1 MRRILGRMRID
12 SLDVSLIE
20 LFTDFPGIGVM
31 ECSKRLGVA
40 RGTVQN
46 RLNRLHESGVITRI
60 APHIDAAAM
69 GYPVTAFCSL
79 RIQQNLGHSGMA
91 EKLAQIPEIL
101 ELHTVSGSSDFFV
114 KIVARSTADLQRVL
128 DAISATEGMGRS
140 SSSIVLASHFENRII
155 PLAREAAQQG
165 LETAAEPAQ
174 EVRIDSLRNGGRLN
188 AAGKTSGQNV
198 Q

>member
-1 MRRILGRMRID
+1 MRID

-46 RLNRLHESGVITRI
+46 RLNRLHDSGVITRI
-60 APHIDAAAM
+60 APHIDAKAM

-79 RIQQNLGHSGMA
+79 QIQQNLGQDGMA
-91 EKLAQIPEIL
+91 DKLAQIPEIL
-101 ELHTVSGSSDFFV
+101 ELHTVSGSSDFLV

-128 DAISATEGMGRS
+128 DSISATEGMGRS
-140 SSSIVLASHFENRII
+140 SSTVVLASHFENRTI
-155 PLAREAAQQG
+155 PLAREAARRNPEAPG
-165 LETAAEPAQ
+165 DSAAGS
-174 EVRIDSLRNGGRLN
+174 RSTSIRNGGGATPRW
-188 AAGKTSGQNV
+188 TIPGQNV

>member
-1 MRRILGRMRID
+1 MRID

-46 RLNRLHESGVITRI
+46 RLNRMHESGVITRI
-60 APHIDAAAM
+60 APHVDASSM

-79 RIQQNLGHSGMA
+79 QIQQNLGQDGMA
-91 EKLAQIPEIL
+91 DKLAQIPEIL
-101 ELHTVSGSSDFFV
+101 ELHTVSGSSDFLV
-114 KIVARSTADLQRVL
+114 KIVATSTADLQRVL
-128 DAISATEGMGRS
+128 DAISSTPGMGRS
-140 SSSIVLASHFENRII
+140 SSSIVLATHFENRVI
-155 PLAREAAQQG
+155 PLAREAAARNASG
-165 LETAAEPAQ
+165 SPDPAEGGRSAS
-174 EVRIDSLRNGGRLN
+174 VRNGGKLN
-188 AAGKTSGQNV
+188 AARKSTGHNV

>member
-1 MRRILGRMRID
+1 MRID

-60 APHIDAAAM
+60 APHIDATAM

-79 RIQQNLGHSGMA
+79 QIQQNLGQDGMA
-91 EKLAQIPEIL
+91 EKLAQIPEVL
-101 ELHTVSGSSDFFV
+101 ELHTVSGSSDFLV
-114 KIVARSTADLQRVL
+114 KIVATSTADLQRVL
-128 DAISATEGMGRS
+128 DAISSTEGMGRS
-140 SSSIVLASHFENRII
+140 SSSIVLATHFENRVI
-155 PLAREAAQQG
+155 PLAREAA
-165 LETAAEPAQ
+165 LLNPETPPEHVAGSRSAAA
-174 EVRIDSLRNGGRLN
+174 RNGGRLIPARKN
-188 AAGKTSGQNV
+188 TGHNV

>member
-1 MRRILGRMRID
+1 MRID

-46 RLNRLHESGVITRI
+46 RLNRLHGSGVITRI
-60 APHIDAAAM
+60 APQIDAGAM
-69 GYPVTAFCSL
+69 GYPVAAFCSL
-79 RIQQNLGHSGMA
+79 QIQQNLGHAGMA

-101 ELHTVSGSSDFFV
+101 ELHTVSGSSDFLV

-128 DAISATEGMGRS
+128 DAISATEGMGRA
-140 SSSIVLASHFENRII
+140 SSSIVLATHFENRVI
-155 PLAREAAQQG
+155 PLARDAA
-165 LETAAEPAQ
+165 LSNPETPVEPGN
-174 EVRIDSLRNGGRLN
+174 RSRSSSLRNGGTLN
-188 AAGKTSGQNV
+188 AARKNVGHNV

>member
-1 MRRILGRMRID
+1 MRID

-79 RIQQNLGHSGMA
+79 RIQQNLGHDGMA

-101 ELHTVSGSSDFFV
+101 ELHTVSGSSDFLV

-128 DAISATEGMGRS
+128 DSISATEGMGRS
-140 SSSIVLASHFENRII
+140 SSSIVLATHFENRVI
-155 PLAREAAQQG
+155 PLARDAALHNPEAP
-165 LETAAEPAQ
+165 AEPGK
-174 EVRIDSLRNGGRLN
+174 RSRNSSLRNGGTLN
-188 AAGKTSGQNV
+188 AVRNNTGHNAQ
-198 Q
+198 

>member
-1 MRRILGRMRID
+1 MRID

-31 ECSKRLGVA
+31 ECSKRLGIA

-60 APHIDAAAM
+60 APQIDAAAM
-69 GYPVTAFCSL
+69 GYPVAAFCSL
-79 RIQQNLGHSGMA
+79 QIQQNLGHDSMA

-101 ELHTVSGSSDFFV
+101 ELHTVSGSSDFLV

-128 DAISATEGMGRS
+128 DAISATDGMGRS
-140 SSSIVLASHFENRII
+140 SSSIVLATHFENRVI
-155 PLAREAAQQG
+155 PLARDAA
-165 LETAAEPAQ
+165 LHNPESPAEPGN
-174 EVRIDSLRNGGRLN
+174 RSRSSSLRNGGTLN
-188 AAGKTSGQNV
+188 AARKNIGHNV

>member
-1 MRRILGRMRID
+1 MRID

-79 RIQQNLGHSGMA
+79 RIQQNLGQDGMA
-91 EKLAQIPEIL
+91 EKLARIPEIL
-101 ELHTVSGSSDFFV
+101 ELHTVSGSSDFLV

-128 DAISATEGMGRS
+128 DAISSTEGMGRS
-140 SSSIVLASHFENRII
+140 SSSIVLATHFENRVI
-155 PLAREAAQQG
+155 PLARDAAARNPEAAP
-165 LETAAEPAQ
+165 EPGGRARNAVQ
-174 EVRIDSLRNGGRLN
+174 RNGGTLN
-188 AAGKTSGQNV
+188 AARKNIAHNAQ
-198 Q
+198 

>member
-1 MRRILGRMRID
+1 MRID

-46 RLNRLHESGVITRI
+46 RLNRLHESGVVTRI

-69 GYPVTAFCSL
+69 GYPVAAFCSL
-79 RIQQNLGHSGMA
+79 QIQQNLGQDGMA

-101 ELHTVSGSSDFFV
+101 ELHTVSGSSDFLV

-128 DAISATEGMGRS
+128 DAISSTEGMGRS
-140 SSSIVLASHFENRII
+140 SSSIVLATHFENRVI
-155 PLAREAAQQG
+155 PLARDAALRNPEAP
-165 LETAAEPAQ
+165 AEPGPHSRNGAQ
-174 EVRIDSLRNGGRLN
+174 RNGGTLN
-188 AAGKTSGQNV
+188 AAGKNTGHNV

>member
-1 MRRILGRMRID
+1 MRID

-60 APHIDAAAM
+60 APHIDASAM

-79 RIQQNLGHSGMA
+79 QIQQNLGQDGMA

-101 ELHTVSGSSDFFV
+101 ELHTVSGSSDFLV
-114 KIVARSTADLQRVL
+114 KIVATSTADLQRVL
-128 DAISATEGMGRS
+128 DAISSTAGMGRS
-140 SSSIVLASHFENRII
+140 SSSIVLATHFENRVI
-155 PLAREAAQQG
+155 PLAREAASRNPLG
-165 LETAAEPAQ
+165 SPDPAEGWRSAS
-174 EVRIDSLRNGGRLN
+174 VRNGGKLS
-188 AAGKTSGQNV
+188 AARKSTGHNV

>member
-1 MRRILGRMRID
+1 MRID

-20 LFTDFPGIGVM
+20 LFTDIPGIGVM

-69 GYPVTAFCSL
+69 GYPVAAFCSL
-79 RIQQNLGHSGMA
+79 QIQQNLGQDGMA

-101 ELHTVSGSSDFFV
+101 ELHTVSGSSDFLV

-128 DAISATEGMGRS
+128 DAISSTEGMGRS
-140 SSSIVLASHFENRII
+140 SSSIVLETHFENRAI
-155 PLAREAAQQG
+155 PLARDAAARNPEAPP
-165 LETAAEPAQ
+165 EPGRRSRNGVQ
-174 EVRIDSLRNGGRLN
+174 RNGGTLN
-188 AAGKTSGQNV
+188 AARKNIGHNV